1 MRRWQVLAGVGMVW
15 LAASAAAQA
24 PYVAIEQRVDA
35 QALAEVGLT
44 PAQLQTLNRLLRE
57 AEQNAPAA
65 PAAVAAASTAT
76 APVPTPAPM
85 FAGLDEGPIEAH
97 ITGTVEGWQPGT
109 VFSLDNGQQWQV
121 LKGEMKLKK
130 PVSSPAVVV
139 VPGIGGRWFLQVH
152 EDLPKARVF
161 RIR

>member
-1 MRRWQVLAGVGMVW
+1 MRRWQVLAGMGMVW
-15 LAASAAAQA
+15 LAATAAAQA

-57 AEQNAPAA
+57 AEQRAPAA
-65 PAAVAAASTAT
+65 PAAAPVAAQPPAA
-76 APVPTPAPM
+76 APM
-85 FAGLDEGPIEAH
+85 FAGLDDGPIEAH
-97 ITGTVEGWQPGT
+97 VTGTVDGWQPGT

-130 PVSSPAVVV
+130 PVSNPAIVV
-139 VPGIGGRWFLQVH
+139 VPGIAGRWFLQVDA
-152 EDLPKARVF
+152 DLPKARVY